1 MRTVIFPILASI
13 LFYIVGV
20 SVSYISTTLYFYYTL
35 IGRDRNTKEQS
46 LKWAKADTRKYL
58 GSNVIFAFSWFFFI
72 VFLVYVLGVA
82 IKLGNEKI
90 LNLVVN
96 HTD

>member
-20 SVSYISTTLYFYYTL
+20 SVSYISATLYFYYTL

-46 LKWAKADTRKYL
+46 LKWAKADTKEYL

-90 LNLVVN
+90 LNFVVN